1 MRYWLLVILMNVLF
15 WLIVKHV
22 APEWYGSPG
31 YYAGQIICTLIAAVI
46 TWRDPPDWLDGILLG
61 VIEFGVLIAGIIFF
75 VWGIGYKLAFWGQH
89 DPNTIYASANDVILP
104 NLALGTGVLIAAW
117 VYIREGANKQVISS
131 QADSLIK
138 ISRIWADFFPANTSN
153 QPI

>member
-1 MRYWLLVILMNVLF
+1 MAKNKESRTMRYWLLVILMNVLF

-104 NLALGTGVLIAAW
+104 NLALGTGVLIAGW
-117 VYIREGANKQVISS
+117 VYIRYLK
-131 QADSLIK
+131 
-138 ISRIWADFFPANTSN
+138 R
-153 QPI
+153 

>member
-1 MRYWLLVILMNVLF
+1 MAKYKESRTMRYWLLVILMNVLF

-89 DPNTIYASANDVILP
+89 DPNTIYASANDVLLP
-104 NLALGTGVLIAAW
+104 NLALGTGVLIAGW
-117 VYIREGANKQVISS
+117 VYIRYLK
-131 QADSLIK
+131 
-138 ISRIWADFFPANTSN
+138 R
-153 QPI
+153 

>member
-1 MRYWLLVILMNVLF
+1 MAKYKESRTMRYWLLVISMNVLF

-61 VIEFGVLIAGIIFF
+61 VIKFGVLIAGIIFF

-104 NLALGTGVLIAAW
+104 NLALGTGVLIAGW
-117 VYIREGANKQVISS
+117 VYIRYLK
-131 QADSLIK
+131 
-138 ISRIWADFFPANTSN
+138 R
-153 QPI
+153 

>member
-89 DPNTIYASANDVILP
+89 DPNTGFVNGMVASHLLCHSGTINRHSL
-104 NLALGTGVLIAAW
+104 NGALL
-117 VYIREGANKQVISS
+117 S
-131 QADSLIK
+131 
-138 ISRIWADFFPANTSN
+138 
-153 QPI
+153 

>member
-61 VIEFGVLIAGIIFF
+61 VIKFGVLIAGII
-75 VWGIGYKLAFWGQH
+75 
-89 DPNTIYASANDVILP
+89 SVIPHLI
-104 NLALGTGVLIAAW
+104 LLFSVLDGD
-117 VYIREGANKQVISS
+117 RP
-131 QADSLIK
+131 
-138 ISRIWADFFPANTSN
+138 F
-153 QPI
+153 